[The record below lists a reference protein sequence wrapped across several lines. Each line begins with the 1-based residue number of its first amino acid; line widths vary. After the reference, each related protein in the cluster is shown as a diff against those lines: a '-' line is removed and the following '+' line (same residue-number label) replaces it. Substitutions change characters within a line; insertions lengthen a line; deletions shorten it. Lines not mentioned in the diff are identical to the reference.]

1 MSWSCRLGAGGT
13 MGLSPVRLATG
24 TRAATSSS
32 EGGAEF
38 ARIVLAAEI
47 SLEAVEGAVSCS
59 VDSSPTDFPRLKRE
73 VDGLACCCRVF
84 GGEDAEEV
92 EGAAAGAAE
101 GLGLLV
107 FGGEDAEEV
116 EGAAAGAAEGLGLL
130 VFGGEDAGG
139 L

>member
-73 VDGLACCCRVF
+73 VDGAADGLACSCR
-84 GGEDAEEV
+84 
-92 EGAAAGAAE
+92 
-101 GLGLLV
+101 V